1 MSLIKS
7 LLKWFGIIVGIL
19 IVILIIA
26 AVTLPRFLPLEKI
39 KELAAQKA
47 SDAIH
52 RNVKIGKVS
61 FNIFTG
67 IQLNDLS
74 VSNRPGFSKDPFISA
89 GRINLRYDLWKLL
102 VGTIEIDK
110 VVLVSPQILIE
121 TKADGSSNYSDL
133 VGIKKPAPKLAASSQ
148 KKKEAVSIMV
158 SKFMIENGVVI
169 MRQPD
174 KVIQLK
180 DLDLSLSGI
189 SLVTTKP
196 ISLNAGAMLLYEN
209 RPAPLSLNG
218 NISLDM
224 NKMIADF
231 SGFNLIIAGQKI
243 SFDAD
248 ISNFDKAPKLT
259 LKVSSNKLDT
269 NKFLAITTS
278 PNAKPAPYGILTA
291 NINKTLKYVPL
302 NLDLAAS
309 VLLQNVLYKEMK
321 LDSISFKAAMSNKVI
336 KTSGLEISAY
346 GGKITAG
353 VTADLKVNGIGYTVS
368 DLSAKEINAAP
379 GSNDVIGSFLTK
391 LPDYGELKDK
401 ISGTLGFNV
410 TLAGRGIEKED
421 IIANAKG
428 KGSFILAN
436 GKISKF
442 NSLAAIGEK
451 LGLKTL
457 QEDILLKEFKS
468 NFSFANRIVNISKLA
483 LDNGDKGDIKIAFD
497 GSANMETLAFV
508 KGNTLSLKLN
518 PASNKLSSEYDA
530 FKDENGWYS
539 LDFEMT
545 GSLKRPIP
553 IPQLGKPVQ
562 QLINNKKK
570 EIENAASKELENQ
583 KQKAEQKAKEEL
595 EQKAKDLIKF

>member
-1 MSLIKS
+1 MSFIKG
-7 LLKWFGIIVGIL
+7 LLKWIGIIVGVL

-26 AVTLPRFLPLEKI
+26 AIALPRFLPLEKI
-39 KELAAQKA
+39 KGLAAQKA
-47 SDAIH
+47 SEAIH

-67 IQLNDLS
+67 VQLNDLS

-89 GRINLRYDLWKLL
+89 GRIDLKYDLWKLL
-102 VGTIEIDK
+102 SGNIIIDK
-110 VVLVSPQILIE
+110 VVLIKPQILIE
-121 TKADGSSNYSDL
+121 TRTDGSSNYSDL
-133 VGIKKPAPKLAASSQ
+133 VGVKKPGASKPVAT
-148 KKKEAVSIMV
+148 KKGAVSIMV
-158 SKFMIENGVVI
+158 SKFAIENGVAT

-180 DLDLSLSGI
+180 DLNLNLSGI
-189 SLVTTKP
+189 SLVTKKP
-196 ISLNAGAMLLYEN
+196 MSLNLSGLVLYEN
-209 RPAPLSLNG
+209 RPASLSLGG

-224 NKMIADF
+224 NKSLARL

-243 SFDAD
+243 SFNAD
-248 ISNFDKAPKLT
+248 ISDFDKAPKLT

-278 PNAKPAPYGILTA
+278 PNAKPASYGVQTA

-302 NLDLAAS
+302 NLDLDAS

-321 LDSISFKAAMSNKVI
+321 MDSVSFKAAMSNKVV
-336 KTSGLEISAY
+336 KTSGLEVAAY

-353 VTADLKVNGIGYTVS
+353 VTADLKVGGIGYIVS
-368 DLSAKEINAAP
+368 GLKASGINAAP

-391 LPDYGELKDK
+391 LPDYGELKNK
-401 ISGTLGFNV
+401 ISGTLDFNV
-410 TLAGRGIEKED
+410 SLVGHGIEKED
-421 IIANAKG
+421 IIANSKG
-428 KGSFILAN
+428 NGSFLLAN

-468 NFSFANRIVNISKLA
+468 NFSFANKIVNISKLA
-483 LDNGDKGDIKIAFD
+483 LDNGDKSDVKIAFD
-497 GSANMETLAFV
+497 GSANMGTLAFV
-508 KGNTLSLKLN
+508 KGNKLSLKLN

-545 GSLKRPIP
+545 GSLKKPIP

-562 QLINNKKK
+562 QLMNNKKK
-570 EIENAASKELENQ
+570 ELENAANKELEKQ
-583 KQKAEQKAKEEL
+583 KQKAEQKAKQEL
-595 EQKAKDLIKF
+595 EQKAKDLLKF